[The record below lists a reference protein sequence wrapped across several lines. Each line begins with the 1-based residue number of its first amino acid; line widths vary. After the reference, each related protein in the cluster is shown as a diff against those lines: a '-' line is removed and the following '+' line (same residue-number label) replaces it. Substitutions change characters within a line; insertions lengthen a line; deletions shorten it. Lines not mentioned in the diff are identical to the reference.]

1 MTYVNGISKRYA
13 ILSLIIINTLLRRI
27 IMKCPGQDMKY
38 WKDDAIFEVSCPQ
51 CGKAIEFYKDD
62 TTRKCGHCD
71 HRLVNPKM
79 DFGCASYCQF
89 AEQCMGT
96 LPEEF
101 MGSRED
107 LLKDKVA
114 VAMKR
119 FYQSDFTSIRKATN
133 AARHAENIGKAEGA
147 NLAVILCAVYLHGM
161 AAENTSSI
169 LAAVGAS
176 KPLIEE
182 ITRIL
187 ESLNNSA
194 DDVPAA
200 AQIVEDA
207 IMLEKL
213 QDDLKK
219 ERIAGAAARQLA
231 EQQLFTESARNI
243 AADSLQ

>member
-1 MTYVNGISKRYA
+1 
-13 ILSLIIINTLLRRI
+13 
-27 IMKCPGQDMKY
+27 MKCPGQDTKY
-38 WKDDAIFEVSCPQ
+38 WKDDAIFEVNCPK
-51 CGKAIEFYKDD
+51 CGTAIEFYKDD

-119 FYQSDFTSIRKATN
+119 FFQTDFKSIRKATS
-133 AARHAENIGKAEGA
+133 AARHAENIGKAEGG
-147 NLAVILCAVYLHGM
+147 NLAVILCVVYLHGTGL
-161 AAENTSSI
+161 ENARSI
-169 LAAVGAS
+169 LHQVGAS
-176 KPLIEE
+176 EPLIQE
-182 ITRIL
+182 ICQILGTQTELAQDAPLTARI
-187 ESLNNSA
+187 
-194 DDVPAA
+194 VH
-200 AQIVEDA
+200 DA
-207 IMLEKL
+207 VMLQQL

-219 ERIAGAAARQLA
+219 GRIAVETAQKQLQEKLYTHTAR
-231 EQQLFTESARNI
+231 TI
-243 AADSLQ
+243 AVDCIQ